1 MNSQWT
7 VAFVAGCLLAVAGLP
22 GLMHPPGPTGTAIT
36 SDLRSIVLGPS
47 STSGGHEGPAFA
59 RAANPDL
66 SPVTLVPPAGGAP
79 EICANGTPSNPFPV
93 SFLPYG
99 YITPNLFGLGSGSS
113 GLDDLCYTGGADGVV
128 SNVVNFSSVGGAEG
142 VDGFPHIEYGQDLWG
157 GSPGNMSPN
166 LVLPETVSN
175 ATNSSL
181 WLTNS
186 YSVNDSEGGA
196 AFDYVWDNF
205 LSTYVPN
212 PNNTS
217 GPGNFSLEIM
227 LWMSTGLEGSPFT
240 YFPYEGTA
248 SLPTLVN
255 ASLSDQPWDFS
266 HFCQGGP
273 DNNSELTVLYF
284 YNGTGDAM
292 NASSRT
298 MGVNFSAVLLNV
310 NQMIRSADVTCWGYA
325 DNSDAQM
332 YLDDL
337 NLGTEFLTPF
347 PSPYYG
353 EAFFHWTVSSMC
365 FTFPEGPPTANSVSC
380 PSSPGQPLNATISAN
395 PSSGVAPLSVNFS
408 VNPTGGVPPY
418 AFNWSFGDGTH
429 ASGPAPTHEYS
440 LPGGYAVR
448 VMVND
453 SNGSSIQRT
462 LTVDVSPPPLEV
474 RLTASATAGFAPLA
488 VQFSSAIS
496 GGVPPYSYRWT
507 SGGNTLGTGASLS
520 HSFDAPGQYSVTLS
534 VNDSSPSPQTN
545 RTSITIDVA
554 AGSSGSGG
562 PPLTGDDLYF
572 LAGGIAVLAGGLLLA
587 MRRRQRELPS
597 PPSEPPPPRT

>member
-1 MNSQWT
+1 MNARWVVTILACGLLVATITSGMEHSAAPTAT
-7 VAFVAGCLLAVAGLP
+7 VAPGQAPSAPTDLPPTAGSHPGVRLAPAAD
-22 GLMHPPGPTGTAIT
+22 PGPA
-36 SDLRSIVLGPS
+36 
-47 STSGGHEGPAFA
+47 
-59 RAANPDL
+59 
-66 SPVTLVPPAGGAP
+66 PVTIIPPTGGAP
-79 EICANGTPSNPFPV
+79 EICANGTPADPFPI

-113 GLDDLCYTGGADGVV
+113 GLDDICYTGGDQGVV

-157 GSPGNMSPN
+157 GSPGNMSPS

-186 YSVNDSEGGA
+186 YSVNDSAGGA

-212 PNNTS
+212 PDNVS

-240 YFPYEGTA
+240 YFPDEGTA
-248 SLPTLVN
+248 SLPTLIN

-292 NASSRT
+292 NASGRT
-298 MGVNFSAVLLNV
+298 LGVNFSAVLVNV
-310 NQMIRSADVTCWGYA
+310 NQMIRSAGITCWGYA
-325 DNSDAQM
+325 NNNDADM

-365 FTFPEGPPTANSVSC
+365 FTFPQGTPTPDSVSC
-380 PSSPGQPLNATISAN
+380 PSVSGQPLNATISAS
-395 PSSGVAPLSVNFS
+395 PSTGVAPLNVTFS
-408 VNPTGGVPPY
+408 VDPSGGVPPY
-418 AFNWSFGDGTH
+418 SYNWSFGDGTQG
-429 ASGPAPTHEYS
+429 SGPAPAHEYAV
-440 LPGGYAVR
+440 PGDYQVR
-448 VMVND
+448 ATITD

-462 LTVDVSPPPLEV
+462 LKVEVSSPPLQV
-474 RLTASATAGFAPLA
+474 HVTASSTAGFAPLA
-488 VQFSSAIS
+488 VQFSSTIT

-507 SGGNTLGTGASLS
+507 SDNSVLGTGA
-520 HSFDAPGQYSVTLS
+520 TLS
-534 VNDSSPSPQTN
+534 RTFETPGKYTITLWVNDSSPSPQSN
-545 RTSITIDVA
+545 NTSVTIDVA
-554 AGSSGSGG
+554 AGATGSGIA
-562 PPLTGDDLYF
+562 PLSEEEVYL
-572 LAGGIAVLAGGLLLA
+572 LAGGFAVLAAGLLLA
-587 MRRRQRELPS
+587 MSRRRR
-597 PPSEPPPPRT
+597 EPPPSTPGTTPPNV